1 MFRHISHLIRLFR
14 GDCSGMDKSLLTA
27 GKENGTGVYAE
38 IFVSLILHFFLFT
51 LVIFIFI
58 LLILLF
64 FLYFFYTHTI
74 YPRRF
79 LIDKINN

>member
-1 MFRHISHLIRLFR
+1 MFRHILHLIRLFR

-58 LLILLF
+58 LLILF
-64 FLYFFYTHTI
+64 FHTHTI